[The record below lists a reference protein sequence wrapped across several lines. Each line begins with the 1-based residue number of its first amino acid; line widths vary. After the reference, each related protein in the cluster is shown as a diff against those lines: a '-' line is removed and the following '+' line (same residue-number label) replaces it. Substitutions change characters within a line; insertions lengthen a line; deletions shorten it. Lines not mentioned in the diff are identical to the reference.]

1 MKKRGKYIL
10 AGAAAGAVNGLFGGG
25 GGIPLALLLTR
36 WANVREKVAF
46 ACCVAVIL
54 PVCLVSV
61 AVYALRGGLQLGAA
75 MPYLV
80 GGAVGGLLGA
90 KLFNGVKPM
99 FLRRLFG
106 IFLLYGGVRY
116 LL

>member
-1 MKKRGKYIL
+1 MKERGKYML
-10 AGAAAGAVNGLFGGG
+10 AGAVAGAVNGLFGGG

-36 WANVREKVAF
+36 WAKVREKIAF

-80 GGAVGGLLGA
+80 GGAAGGLLGA
-90 KLFNGVKPM
+90 KLFKNVKPTL
-99 FLRRLFG
+99 LRRLFG
-106 IFLLYGGVRY
+106 IFLLYGGARY